1 MATGHGG
8 LSSLHADS
16 VTAAIRRLESPPLNI
31 PRTLLPT
38 LQLIVFQGRV
48 KIAGVPARR
57 MVHMAEVLGVDPS
70 SKELDINDVYR
81 WDPRTDSF
89 TYGGRS
95 QTIERLAERSG
106 VALDVVQEEIRH
118 RKTVLEYM
126 VKKNIRRYSE
136 VGSVIRDYY
145 ADPDKVYEKAR
156 LGMLSE

>member
-1 MATGHGG
+1 
-8 LSSLHADS
+8 
-16 VTAAIRRLESPPLNI
+16 
-31 PRTLLPT
+31 
-38 LQLIVFQGRV
+38 
-48 KIAGVPARR
+48 

-70 SKELDINDVYR
+70 SGELDINDDFR
-81 WDPRTDSF
+81 WDPKTDSF

-95 QTIERLAERSG
+95 QTVERLAERSG
-106 VALDVVQEEIRH
+106 VALDAVQEEIRH

-145 ADPDKVYEKAR
+145 ADPSKVYEKAR